1 MNAKNF
7 YLQIGAI
14 QRNFVNLA
22 FQIMYSRQF
31 RKYLKLNGFP
41 NRFAPGEDKYLDKW
55 KVFGHNVEPYSYRL
69 FSHYME
75 ACPDIVPENIGRS
88 YIEPVLN
95 PEPMRAY
102 YEDKNMFPFICGRE
116 TVPETIIARMNGGV
130 LLDGDLLPLK
140 NELKEYLKGHSR
152 LILKPSV
159 GSSSGRG
166 VKLFIEENGDW
177 FSKDDRAKLTNDLL
191 MSYDKDFI
199 LQVAVNQHKDMAVF
213 NPSSVNT
220 LRLAVYRSWK
230 DEEPHVV
237 ASIMRVGKNG
247 QFVDNAHAGGMF
259 VGVDVATGQVG
270 HTLFDQYG
278 AGRTKWNGLDY
289 SEERFIPNWSDA
301 KDFAC
306 EVARK
311 ITHHRLLAMDITINS
326 DGKPQ
331 LIEYNLRGFSYWL
344 FMFTNQKP
352 LGEYTD
358 EIIEYCKV
366 HKNEA
371 TRVNV
376 MF

>member
-1 MNAKNF
+1 MVRYIMNNAF
-7 YLQIGAI
+7 YH
-14 QRNFVNLA
+14 
-22 FQIMYSRQF
+22 MYSRQYK
-31 RKYLKLNGFP
+31 KYLGLNNYP
-41 NRFAPGEDKYLDKW
+41 NTLVEGEEEYISKW
-55 KVFGHNVEPYSYRL
+55 SVFGHKVEPYSYRL

-102 YEDKNMFPFICGRE
+102 YEDKNMFPLICGKE
-116 TVPETIIARMNGGV
+116 AVPETIIARMNGGA
-130 LLDGDLLPLK
+130 LLDGNLKPLK
-140 NELKEYLKGHSR
+140 NGLKEYLKKHHR

-166 VKLFIEENGDW
+166 VKLFTEENGDW
-177 FSKDDRAKLTNDLL
+177 ISKDDGAKLTSDLL
-191 MSYDKDFI
+191 LSYDKDFV
-199 LQVAVNQHKDMAVF
+199 LQVAVEQHKNMAVF
-213 NPSSVNT
+213 NPTSVNT

-259 VGVDVATGQVG
+259 VGIDVATGQVG
-270 HTLFDQYG
+270 HKLFDQYG
-278 AGRTKWNGLDY
+278 ASQTKWNGLDY
-289 SEERFIPNWSDA
+289 SEDRFIPNWSDA
-301 KDFAC
+301 KKFAC

-311 ITHHRLLAMDITINS
+311 ITHHRLLAMDITITS

-344 FMFTNQKP
+344 FMFTNQRP
-352 LGEYTD
+352 LGNYTD
-358 EIIEYCKV
+358 EIIEFCNK
-366 HKNEA
+366 
-371 TRVNV
+371 
-376 MF
+376 